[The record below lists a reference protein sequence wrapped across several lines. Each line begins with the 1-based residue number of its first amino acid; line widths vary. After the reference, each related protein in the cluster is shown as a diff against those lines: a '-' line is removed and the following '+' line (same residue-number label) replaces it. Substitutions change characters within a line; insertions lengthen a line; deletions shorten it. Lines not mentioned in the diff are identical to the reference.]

1 MILSLRNETPA
12 TVAMC
17 AAPDC
22 ENPITPAVTGR
33 PARYCSPAC
42 RAAAHRH
49 RHNTPPAVAE
59 VTMGSASSRG
69 RNPDNAWIVQLHRG
83 THNIVIAIGLRRPD
97 ADRLA
102 QQIND
107 LLANPCI

>member
-1 MILSLRNETPA
+1 MTLSLRNETPA
-12 TVAMC
+12 PVVSC

-22 ENPITPAVTGR
+22 ENPIIPAVTGR

-42 RAAAHRH
+42 RANAHRR

-69 RNPDNAWIVQLHRG
+69 RNPNNAWIVQLHRG

-107 LLANPCI
+107 LLADPQL